1 MAYVWTEID
10 YKLKAICPNYVP
22 IEERTPEEQ
31 EAAYDSTFDW
41 DDDEDTPT
49 EQTP

>member
-1 MAYVWTEID
+1 MNREEFIKKMKEISPSW
-10 YKLKAICPNYVP
+10 KP

-31 EAAYDSTFDW
+31 EEAYDRIFDW
-41 DDDEDTPT
+41 DDEDEEDTPT

>member
-1 MAYVWTEID
+1 MNREEFIKKMKEISPSW
-10 YKLKAICPNYVP
+10 KPF
-22 IEERTPEEQ
+22 EERTPEEQ

-41 DDDEDTPT
+41 DDNEDTPT